1 MGKNVFKSIIWVGY
15 YLFVQTISLICL
27 CVYYIISDKISFW
40 NINDGDMLASELMN
54 LLYKT
59 TIPSLIISA
68 IVIIITFLL
77 YILIRKHQL
86 HLKETRLKE
95 SVFFLNIGIAA
106 NGIISVVLLG
116 INYLIEKMFGNLS
129 SLLPD
134 TNVTDLVLKGQPFWV
149 LLLGTGILVPI
160 MEEIVFRYGL
170 CGTLARNNKKIALI
184 ISAVVFG
191 VMHGNLIQGTYA
203 TVLGLIM
210 GAIYMKYNNLIYSI
224 LIHIAINSSSVIV
237 SQIGK
242 EWIIYV
248 VGVISLLFVIYMLKK
263 NPELKEFEF
272 LKEKH
277 EYKKLP
283 SLKDIQKEKVD
294 EETYDFKE
302 E

>member
-1 MGKNVFKSIIWVGY
+1 MS
-15 YLFVQTISLICL
+15 S
-27 CVYYIISDKISFW
+27 KISFLDT
-40 NINDGDMLASELMN
+40 NDADILLNDLMN
-54 LLYKT
+54 LLYKVT
-59 TIPSLIISA
+59 VPSLIISA
-68 IVIIITFLL
+68 IIIIITFLL
-77 YILIRKHQL
+77 YILIRKHPL
-86 HLKETRLKE
+86 NFKETKLKETT
-95 SVFFLNIGIAA
+95 FCINIGIAA
-106 NGIISVVLLG
+106 NGIISLVLLG

-160 MEEIVFRYGL
+160 TEEIVFRYGL